1 MDELTHRLD
10 DVSKK
15 ENMTS
20 FHQLSRDSMSPTRPT
35 TSTGGGRE
43 TLQTV
48 KGEKK
53 SKSKGIGR
61 LRYEFVHESMVMIEI
76 MDNSIMITS
85 RNLFFL

>member
-1 MDELTHRLD
+1 MDGLIHGRD

-20 FHQLSRDSMSPTRPT
+20 FIIRVETLSPTRPT

-76 MDNSIMITS
+76 MDNSMMS
-85 RNLFFL
+85 RN